1 MKKENQNISNP
12 DELNKILQKTN
23 PLVWI
28 TLGIVLLVLVLLLA
42 WSVITTLEIK
52 THGTANVKSQMAS
65 IYVDEAKADG
75 IDVGDKIYIS
85 GKEGEIVGV
94 ENDGHYTSS
103 NIQLD
108 DGEYDAYI
116 VVKEIRPIEFLLGN

>member
-28 TLGIVLLVLVLLLA
+28 TLGIVLLVLVLLLV

-85 GKEGEIVGV
+85 DKEGEIVGV

>member
-23 PLVWI
+23 PIVWV
-28 TLGIVLLVLVLLLA
+28 TLGVVLLVLILLFA
-42 WSVITTLEIK
+42 WSIVTTLEVRV
-52 THGTANVKSQMAS
+52 HGNANVKSQVATV
-65 IYVDEAKADG
+65 YVEETETSNVE
-75 IDVGDKIYIS
+75 IGDKMYIS
-85 GKEGEIVGV
+85 DKNCEIVNV
-94 ENDGHYTSS
+94 DNGHYISS

-116 VVKEIRPIEFLLGN
+116 VAKEIRPIEFLLGN

>member
-23 PLVWI
+23 PIVWV
-28 TLGIVLLVLVLLLA
+28 TLGVVLLVLILLFA
-42 WSVITTLEIK
+42 WSIVTTLEVRV
-52 THGTANVKSQMAS
+52 HGNANVKSQVATV
-65 IYVDEAKADG
+65 YVEETETSNVE
-75 IDVGDKIYIS
+75 IGDKIYIS
-85 GKEGEIVGV
+85 DKDCEIVNA
-94 ENDGHYTSS
+94 ESDGHYTSS
-103 NIQLD
+103 AIQLD

>member
-28 TLGIVLLVLVLLLA
+28 TLGVVLLVLVLLLV

-85 GKEGEIVGV
+85 DKEGEIVGV

>member
-12 DELNKILQKTN
+12 DELNKILQRTN

-28 TLGIVLLVLVLLLA
+28 TLGIVLLVLVLLLV

-52 THGTANVKSQMAS
+52 THGTANVNSQVAS
-65 IYVDEAKADG
+65 IYVDESKASEVE
-75 IDVGDKIYIS
+75 IGDKIYIS
-85 GKEGEIVGV
+85 DKEGEIVGV

>member
-28 TLGIVLLVLVLLLA
+28 TLGIVLLVLVLLLV
-42 WSVITTLEIK
+42 WSVVTTLEIK

-85 GKEGEIVGV
+85 DKEGEIVGV